1 MGTFSTRDA
10 KSASGGTYRSRDEAK
25 AAPAPILD
33 PARDFLD
40 AVREPASRLAAD
52 YRAVSSGKPATSS
65 AGNLIAT
72 AMAAVQGATSDQVFG
87 PLSRLIGRTGLPV
100 YDRPAAPWD
109 EDFGKAPRRLYGDER
124 DRVIKDVLNTAAMG
138 VRAANPG
145 VRQVPTRI
153 EDVRVREVPQTTTSA
168 VKATPAQRK
177 VAAVVEKRL
186 GDDPVATASRMDRSL
201 PAYMQGPDDQLTDLA
216 EIAAQSP
223 GPGRKALLEARE
235 TYAANAPKRTKADIG
250 QALGG
255 KGDYLDTLDAMI
267 ESRKASASAGMA
279 KMELEPVKLDE
290 NSVLALRS
298 DLAKGAIRER
308 ARNALASPDP
318 DVRAAGVRLERLAND
333 ISRGSLDVSTD
344 GVTGKTTF
352 GYQLPDGGQIIGS
365 VNGKN
370 YRIYNAA
377 SGAPGQ
383 GNGTEAYSDLAARVI
398 RGGGVLQSDV
408 EVSAPAARVYEK
420 LAEHGFTVER
430 NPAAQVMP
438 DGKTEAR
445 SWVFR
450 VTDAPPELKAAP
462 DPTISLRDAQDISRA
477 LQQQAK
483 SAYASGDGGRGEAL
497 ATLGKAVRSNA
508 ADVQR
513 GGVKGYAEWLKQYGD
528 DVSNEEALQLG
539 MDVFKKG
546 NTAAAIR
553 KQLKDASPAEADMFR
568 KGVGEAVLDQ
578 VRQKG
583 DVAALRQLLKNE
595 ENAERVSLAFP
606 DDKAFADFMESA
618 AKRVGEQDMNNRV
631 FGGSPTYKR
640 QAARAELEAEGGD
653 IADTLLDVVTLDAK
667 SLSKKAAKA
676 GLKSAPFRRPSIIAD
691 PQMNE
696 LLGKVLSDPDQ
707 LTELLNLMQLSRAQ
721 QASRAAVARQAVLP
735 ALAANAG
742 PENR

>member
-1 MGTFSTRDA
+1 MAVRIIEAAPTGRADA
-10 KSASGGTYRSRDEAK
+10 PRRVRVIE
-25 AAPAPILD
+25 AAPAPKSASAAPILN
-33 PARDFLD
+33 PIGDFLD
-40 AVREPASRLAAD
+40 ATREPARRLAAD

-72 AMAAVQGATSDQVFG
+72 AMAAVQGATADQLFG
-87 PLSRLIGRTGLPV
+87 PLSRLLGRSGVPI
-100 YDRPAAPWD
+100 YERPAAPWD
-109 EDFGKAPRRLYGDER
+109 ERFGQAPRRLQGEQR
-124 DRVIKDVLNTAAMG
+124 DQAFKDILNTAAMG

-145 VRQVPTRI
+145 VRQVPRSI
-153 EDVRVREVPQTTTSA
+153 EDVQVREVPQTTTAS
-168 VKATPAQRK
+168 VKASPTQRK

-186 GDDPVATASRMDRSL
+186 GDDPLATARGMDRTI
-201 PAYMQGPDDQLTDLA
+201 PAYMQGGDDQLADLA

-223 GPGRKALLEARE
+223 GPARKRLLEARVD
-235 TYAANAPKRTKADIG
+235 YAANAPKRTKADIG

-267 ESRKASASAGMA
+267 ESRKATANRGMA
-279 KMELEPVKLDE
+279 QIEMQPVKLDE

-298 DLAKGAIRER
+298 DLAKGAIRDR
-308 ARNALASPDP
+308 ATNALASPDP
-318 DVRAAGVRLERLAND
+318 AIRESGARLRRLADDLLDNP
-333 ISRGSLDVSTD
+333 GDVS
-344 GVTGKTTF
+344 
-352 GYQLPDGGQIIGS
+352 
-365 VNGKN
+365 
-370 YRIYNAA
+370 
-377 SGAPGQ
+377 
-383 GNGTEAYSDLAARVI
+383 
-398 RGGGVLQSDV
+398 
-408 EVSAPAARVYEK
+408 
-420 LAEHGFTVER
+420 
-430 NPAAQVMP
+430 
-438 DGKTEAR
+438 
-445 SWVFR
+445 
-450 VTDAPPELKAAP
+450 
-462 DPTISLRDAQDISRA
+462 ISLRDAQDISRA

-640 QAARAELEAEGGD
+640 QVARAELEDEGGD
-653 IADTLLDVVTLDAK
+653 LADTFLDVVTLDAK

-676 GLKSAPFRRPSIIAD
+676 GLKSAPFRRPSIISD

-742 PENR
+742 PEDR